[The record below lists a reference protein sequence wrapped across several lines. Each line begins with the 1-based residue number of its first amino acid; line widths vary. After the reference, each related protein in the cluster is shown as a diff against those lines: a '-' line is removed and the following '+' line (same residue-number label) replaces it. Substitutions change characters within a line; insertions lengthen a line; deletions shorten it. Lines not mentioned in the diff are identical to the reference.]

1 MLPKNNMT
9 IQQLLH
15 YTIENKASDLHLVV
29 DSPPMI
35 RLDGSLVAV
44 SGEAKLSETACE
56 LLINGVMNTDIKQ
69 MFMVNKEADFSF
81 NLESGGR
88 FRVNTYYQ
96 KNTMAASFRLIPEV
110 IPSMELLSLPAVCKQ
125 IVNMKQGFVLVTGPT
140 GHGKSTTLASIIEEI
155 NRSRPVHIITVED
168 PVEYVYS
175 SAKAIV
181 SQREMKSDTH
191 SWDMALRSILRED
204 PDVVLVGEMRDFE
217 TISQALTIAETGH
230 LVLATLHTNSAS
242 QTVDRIIDV
251 FPENQQAQARIQLSA
266 TLEVVVSQRLISKID
281 GGRVAAFEVMIA
293 TNAVR
298 TAIRESRSHMIDN
311 IIMTSAEYGMSTLEA
326 SLAELVRKNLITE
339 KTAFG
344 YALRP
349 ADLARFLKKY

>member
-1 MLPKNNMT
+1 M
-9 IQQLLH
+9 
-15 YTIENKASDLHLVV
+15 
-29 DSPPMI
+29 
-35 RLDGSLVAV
+35 G
-44 SGEAKLSETACE
+44 
-56 LLINGVMNTDIKQ
+56 
-69 MFMVNKEADFSF
+69 
-81 NLESGGR
+81 
-88 FRVNTYYQ
+88 
-96 KNTMAASFRLIPEV
+96 
-110 IPSMELLSLPAVCKQ
+110 LPAICKQ
-125 IVNMKQGFVLVTGPT
+125 IVTMKQGFVLVTGPT

-155 NRSRPVHIITVED
+155 NRTRPVHIITIED

-204 PDVVLVGEMRDFE
+204 PNVVLVGEMRDFE

-266 TLEVVVSQRLISKID
+266 TLEVVVSQRLVPKID
-281 GGRVAAFEVMIA
+281 GGRVAAFEVMIS
-293 TNAVR
+293 TNAIR

-326 SLAELVRKNLITE
+326 SLAELVRKNLISE
-339 KTAFG
+339 ETALG

>member
-1 MLPKNNMT
+1 MT

-35 RLDGSLVAV
+35 RLDGNLVAV
-44 SGEAKLSETACE
+44 SGEKKLTEIDCE
-56 LLINGVMNTDIKQ
+56 QLIGGIMSTDIKQ
-69 MFMVNKEADFSF
+69 MFIVNKEADFSF
-81 NLESGGR
+81 NLEPGGR
-88 FRVNTYYQ
+88 FRVNAYFQ
-96 KNTMAASFRLIPEV
+96 KNTQAASFRLIPEV
-110 IPSMELLSLPAVCKQ
+110 IPGMESLGLPAICKQ

-155 NRSRPVHIITVED
+155 NRSRPVHIITIED

-175 SAKAIV
+175 SARAIV

-242 QTVDRIIDV
+242 QTVDRVIDV

-266 TLEVVVSQRLISKID
+266 TLEVVISQRLVPKTD
-281 GGRVAAFEVMIA
+281 GGRTAAFEVMIS
-293 TNAVR
+293 TNAIR

-311 IIMTSAEYGMSTLEA
+311 IIMTSAEYGMTTLES
-326 SLAELVRKNLITE
+326 SLAELVRKKFISEEIALG
-339 KTAFG
+339 F
-344 YALRP
+344 ALRP
-349 ADLARFLKKY
+349 ADLSRFLKKY

>member
-1 MLPKNNMT
+1 MT
-9 IQQLLH
+9 IQQLLL

-44 SGEAKLSETACE
+44 AGEKLLTEVECE
-56 LLINGVMNTDIKQ
+56 QLINGVMNTDIKQ

-81 NLESGGR
+81 NLEGGGR
-88 FRVNTYYQ
+88 FRVNTYFQ
-96 KNTMAASFRLIPEV
+96 KNTMAASFRLIPAN
-110 IPSMELLSLPAVCKQ
+110 IPNMELLNLPTICKQ

-175 SAKAIV
+175 SARAVV

-242 QTVDRIIDV
+242 QTVDRVIDV

-266 TLEVVVSQRLISKID
+266 TLEVVISQRLVPKID
-281 GGRVAAFEVMIA
+281 GGRTAAFEVMIS

-298 TAIRESRSHMIDN
+298 TAIRESRTHMLDN
-311 IIMTSAEYGMSTLEA
+311 IIMTSAEYGMSTLES
-326 SLAELVRKNLITE
+326 SLAELVRKNFISE
-339 KTAFG
+339 ETALG

-349 ADLARFLKKY
+349 ADLSRFLKKY

>member
-1 MLPKNNMT
+1 MT
-9 IQQLLH
+9 IQQLLL
-15 YTIENKASDLHLVV
+15 YTIENHASDLHLLA
-29 DSPPMI
+29 DSPPMV

-44 SGEAKLSETACE
+44 SGAENLSEITCDQ
-56 LLINGVMNTDIKQ
+56 LISQVMSPEIKQ

-81 NLESGGR
+81 KLEDGGR
-88 FRVNTYYQ
+88 FRVNTYFQ
-96 KNTMAASFRLIPEV
+96 KSTPAASFRLIPNL
-110 IPSMELLSLPAVCKQ
+110 IPNMETLGLPPITRQ

-155 NRSRPVHIITVED
+155 NKNRPAHIITVED

-175 SAKAIV
+175 SSKAIV
-181 SQREMKSDTH
+181 SQREMKTDTH

-204 PDVVLVGEMRDFE
+204 PDVVLIGEMRDFE

-266 TLEVVVSQRLISKID
+266 SLEVVISQRLIPKTA
-281 GGRVAAFEVMIA
+281 GGRTAAFEVMIA
-293 TNAVR
+293 TPAIK
-298 TAIRESRSHMIDN
+298 TAIRESRSHTIDN
-311 IIMTSAEYGMSTLEA
+311 IILTSSEYGMMTLET
-326 SLAELVRKNLITE
+326 SLSELVRKNLISE
-339 KTAFG
+339 EIALD
-344 YALRP
+344 YAMRP
-349 ADLARFLKKY
+349 ADLSRFLKRY